1 MREELPADERVE
13 FWRRRRDLTSSHR
26 CDDYTEGEPHDS
38 VQEIAAALRIDVPL
52 LMGRDPQPQPL
63 DVSDPIGENLDRVR
77 EFLERSDAMGPGPGT
92 AVPSL
97 AAITMMLRDAWQAY
111 RHAEYD
117 TLMAALP
124 RLLRGA
130 AVSDRSRVGGPE
142 GAEASRLLSQ
152 AYQVTA
158 AALRKLG
165 EYHLSWLTAD
175 RAIEAAGRGRDR
187 LLAATAA
194 RFVSAALLAIGRPA
208 AAFNLTMA
216 VTRAFPEGGGP
227 DPVIGGS
234 LLLQSA
240 AAAARMGDTAAT
252 RGLLS
257 SAGAVATR
265 LGCDADRYWT
275 RFGPT
280 AVELSRASA
289 AVDLGD
295 GGQAISVHHRLPPSR
310 LDDLPREQHAG
321 HYLTLARAYLQV
333 GGIGRAARALDTS
346 TRIAPGEAHSPL
358 HQAIRL
364 QIRTA

>member
-1 MREELPADERVE
+1 MREEL
-13 FWRRRRDLTSSHR
+13 
-26 CDDYTEGEPHDS
+26 
-38 VQEIAAALRIDVPL
+38 QIAAALRIDVPL

-63 DVSDPIGENLDRVR
+63 DVSDPIAENLDRVR

-97 AAITMMLRDAWQAY
+97 AATAMMVRDAWQAY
-111 RHAEYD
+111 RHAEYA
-117 TLMAALP
+117 TLLAGLP

-130 AVSDRSRVGGPE
+130 AVSDRTRAGGPE
-142 GAEASRLLSQ
+142 GLEASRLLSQ

-158 AALRKLG
+158 AVLRKLG

-175 RAIEAAGRGRDR
+175 RAIEAAGRGQDR
-187 LLAATAA
+187 LLAAAAA
-194 RFVSAALLAIGRPA
+194 RLVSAALLAIGRPA
-208 AAFNLTMA
+208 AALDLTMA
-216 VTRAFPEGGGP
+216 VAGAFPAPSCP

-240 AAAARMGDTAAT
+240 AAAARLGDTAAT
-252 RGLLS
+252 RSLLS
-257 SAGAVATR
+257 SAGTVATT
-265 LGCDADRYWT
+265 LGCDTDRYWT
-275 RFGPT
+275 RFGPM

-295 GGQAISVHHRLPPSR
+295 GGQAILVHRSLPPAR

-333 GGIGRAARALDTS
+333 GGIGRAARALETS
-346 TRIAPGEAHSPL
+346 TRIAPGEAHNPL

-364 QIRTA
+364 QIRTV